1 MLDLLGDYLT
11 ASLLAIPLPS
21 SPHSTPLPPL
31 LPHHQFVIMLDLL
44 EDYLTANGHIYER
57 LDGSIKGE
65 QRQDRAEQGR
75 EGVPADNEVKT
86 FTSTQNTLSLNPPWC
101 PPLPLVHRIG
111 QSKDVKVYRLITHR
125 TYEQQLFDCAS
136 RKYGL
141 EEAILGNYQGASAGN
156 GANGDAAGGGGEGE
170 EADGAGGGG
179 GGRGKRGKGAGGAG
193 GAGGGVA
200 GGGGVRNPEQSKD
213 IESLLQHGA
222 YELFKDEAA
231 EDSVRFTAE
240 NIDQIL
246 EQRTQTRTIGRSGTS
261 TFSIATFA
269 SEEPEGPEETAE
281 EDQDNPEGD
290 RGSPERGG
298 IGSGG
303 DGDENENAGW
313 SGGGGGSRK
322 RSTRSSRGGADGNA
336 IKQGAEFWEELL
348 PEACRAARAAKESP
362 LDGFTPLA
370 REERRRKKVVYAEGG
385 VRKGGG
391 AGGGSGEGAEGG
403 AGEKGKAEER
413 ESGESESGEG
423 SSGEEAEGGDRMGRK
438 RGRGTVGGDDGMG
451 EDVAWVGED
460 GVIEGE
466 CGGGRAVRKAKRE
479 GQGGAK
485 KLRPWNE
492 AEIKRLEWK
501 VFFSALEGGELKK
514 GDGVRVGAKKE
525 QPWNEAEMKRLEWKV
540 LFSALEGGEL
550 KCFYFCTSFLPRP
563 SCCIS
568 LPPLPLLPA
577 PLPPPSSLCFPLSSP
592 SPPPSLPHFPRLP
605 DKLRQAAKLQQRSEE
620 EVVEVA
626 AALERVYRSVYSL
639 PESHQLSLDLALRG
653 QKSKPHHRSIDFA
666 DPVLSAAVAAYAA
679 ANHPGAA
686 AAAAEEDGRKAE
698 ELWPREAAG
707 EKLPA
712 AARAAMSTVAFRL
725 RCVKGAER

>member
-65 QRQDRAEQGR
+65 QRQAAIDRFSAPGSASFVFLLSTKA
-75 EGVPADNEVKT
+75 GGLGITLTAADTCIIYDSDWNP
-86 FTSTQNTLSLNPPWC
+86 QNDLQAMARC
-101 PPLPLVHRIG
+101 HRIG

-246 EQRTQTRTIGRSGTS
+246 EQRTQTRTIGGSGTS

-501 VFFSALEGGELKK
+501 VFFSALEG
-514 GDGVRVGAKKE
+514 
-525 QPWNEAEMKRLEWKV
+525 
-540 LFSALEGGEL
+540 
-550 KCFYFCTSFLPRP
+550 
-563 SCCIS
+563 
-568 LPPLPLLPA
+568 
-577 PLPPPSSLCFPLSSP
+577 
-592 SPPPSLPHFPRLP
+592 